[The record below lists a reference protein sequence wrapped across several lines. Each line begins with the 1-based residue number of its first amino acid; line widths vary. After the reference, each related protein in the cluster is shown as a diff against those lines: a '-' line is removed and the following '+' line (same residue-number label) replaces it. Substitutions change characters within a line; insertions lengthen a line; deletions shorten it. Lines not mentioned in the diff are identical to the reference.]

1 MKCNIKVLSPVH
13 IGSGERY
20 TASEYVNSKA
30 KTKKGTVLK
39 TINRIDIS
47 KYFLS
52 LDDNKKDDFLSNLS
66 ETNFNLKSFDSKIPN
81 IYRKYQAINKS
92 KNEIGIK
99 QEINEA
105 IKTLPRSSHI
115 IFARID
121 FILLPPENKH
131 NFTL

>member
-13 IGSGERY
+13 IGSGEKY

-52 LDDNKKDDFLSNLS
+52 LDDNKKDD
-66 ETNFNLKSFDSKIPN
+66 
-81 IYRKYQAINKS
+81 
-92 KNEIGIK
+92 GV
-99 QEINEA
+99 QEAEYEE
-105 IKTLPRSSHI
+105 K
-115 IFARID
+115 
-121 FILLPPENKH
+121 
-131 NFTL
+131 